1 MAEAPKPP
9 GPIESPSG
17 GRRVTTGERRAIT
30 AERPA
35 VLPPEPKQKLS
46 ADVVKA
52 TAVETLLNSFG
63 ILRDLAGDFQRQEKF
78 LKYKVLVLVCWLGL
92 STTSAIVGCPAS
104 GAANEI
110 HARLVKAGDASRPVY
125 MVKND
130 AADKWTDVEV
140 VVNGKYRTTAAEIAS
155 DGDLTI
161 VPRLLVD
168 SSGGAAPPD
177 LKIFDIDVRSAEG
190 DAVLM
195 RGGQVLK

>member
-1 MAEAPKPP
+1 M
-9 GPIESPSG
+9 
-17 GRRVTTGERRAIT
+17 
-30 AERPA
+30 
-35 VLPPEPKQKLS
+35 LPPEPKQKIT

-78 LKYKVLVLVCWLGL
+78 FKYKVLVLVCWLGL
-92 STTSAIVGCPAS
+92 STTSILVGCPA
-104 GAANEI
+104 GGVTNDI
-110 HARLVKAGDASRPVY
+110 HARLVVAGDASRPVY

-130 AADKWTDVEV
+130 AADKWTEVEIT
-140 VVNGKYRTTAAEIAS
+140 VNGKYRTTATEIAS

-161 VPRLLVD
+161 VPRLLID
-168 SSGGAAPPD
+168 SSGEAAPSD

-195 RGGQVLK
+195 RGGQALK